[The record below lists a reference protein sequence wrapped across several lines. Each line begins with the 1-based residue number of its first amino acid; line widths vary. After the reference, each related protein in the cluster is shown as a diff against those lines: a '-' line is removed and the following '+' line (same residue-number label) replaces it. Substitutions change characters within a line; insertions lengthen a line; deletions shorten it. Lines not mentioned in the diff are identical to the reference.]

1 LPEVK
6 DAEYAAGKP
15 GYKQLFD
22 VYQTPILYL
31 LDKNKN
37 IIAKK
42 LNYEQLD
49 DLLQMKIKN
58 AKM

>member
-1 LPEVK
+1 
-6 DAEYAAGKP
+6 
-15 GYKQLFD
+15 
-22 VYQTPILYL
+22 
-31 LDKNKN
+31 LDRNKN